1 VIAVPDGARLRRTWP
16 QRLLIVLMVVVMFG
30 CFATAGALAY
40 VDKKVGQ
47 LQQISLGHVLA
58 ADDTPAADDGVQ
70 NILVV
75 GVDNDAGLEDDPRM
89 QGRDEG
95 LRSDTIM
102 VLRIDPSKSKA
113 ALLSFPRDLYVP
125 LGGDGGTDRINAA
138 LPFGGPDLLIRTITE
153 NFGIQINHYVQV
165 NFAQFE
171 KLVDVVGGVP
181 ISFDKPVRDEWTG
194 LEIDEPGCITMSGSE
209 ALDYVRSRHFEYFED
224 GEWNEDPAA
233 DLSRISRQQDFIQ
246 KAVERAASKGLRN
259 PITMNRLLDAGLNAV
274 TVDDQF
280 TARDIA
286 SLASRFRSFD
296 PSQFETYA
304 LPVYSDMVG
313 DAAIVRLLDRQAEPI
328 LDVFRGGATA
338 GAAGPASVQV
348 DVLNGTGRTDEGR
361 TTSDSLRQAGFDVG
375 DVGDASTFGTT
386 QTTIR
391 YRSDERA
398 AADVLASYLIVP
410 AQLVQD
416 DTLEGNGVQLT
427 TGLDYNGVR
436 AQPRPTTTT
445 SSVPAP
451 AGSSAPSDSSAS
463 PSSDTVPETTPTT
476 RIGVVPS
483 EGQDGLCH

>member
-16 QRLLIVLMVVVMFG
+16 QRLLLALMVVVMFVS
-30 CFATAGALAY
+30 FATAGALAY

-58 ADDTPAADDGVQ
+58 ADDTPAADDSVQ

-89 QGRDEG
+89 EGRDEG

-102 VLRIDPSKSKA
+102 VLRIDPATSKA

-125 LGGDGGTDRINAA
+125 LGGDGGRDRINAA

-194 LEIDEPGCITMSGSE
+194 LQIEQPGCITLSGSQ

-224 GEWNEDPAA
+224 GEWNEDPSA

-304 LPVYSDMVG
+304 LPVYSDMAG
-313 DAAIVRLLDRQAEPI
+313 DASIVRLLDREAEPI
-328 LDVFRGGATA
+328 LDIFRGVATA
-338 GAAGPASVQV
+338 GAGDPSSVQV

-361 TTSDSLRQAGFDVG
+361 TTGDSLRQAGFDVG
-375 DVGDASTFGTT
+375 AIGDAVTFGAT
-386 QTTIR
+386 QTTVR
-391 YRSDERA
+391 YRSDERR
-398 AADVLASYLIVP
+398 AADVLASYLVVTP
-410 AQLVQD
+410 QLVQD

-427 TGLDYNGVR
+427 TGLDYSGVR
-436 AQPRPTTTT
+436 TDPRPLPATT
-445 SSVPAP
+445 AP
-451 AGSSAPSDSSAS
+451 PSSAAPTPS
-463 PSSDTVPETTPTT
+463 PVPETTPTT
-476 RIGVVPS
+476 RVGVVPS
-483 EGQDGLCH
+483 DGQAGLCH

>member
-1 VIAVPDGARLRRTWP
+1 MIAVPDGARLRRTWP
-16 QRLLIVLMVVVMFG
+16 QRLLIALMVVVMLVS
-30 CFATAGALAY
+30 FATAGALAY

-58 ADDTPAADDGVQ
+58 ADDTQAADDGVQ

-89 QGRDEG
+89 EGRDEG

-102 VLRIDPSKSKA
+102 VLRIDPATSKA

-125 LGGDGGTDRINAA
+125 LGGDGGRDRINAA

-194 LEIDEPGCITMSGSE
+194 LAIEEPGCITLSGPQ

-259 PITMNRLLDAGLNAV
+259 PITMNRLLDAGLERGDRRRSV
-274 TVDDQF
+274 HGGGHRLPGQPLPLVRPEPV
-280 TARDIA
+280 RDVRPA
-286 SLASRFRSFD
+286 GVLRHGRRRFHRPAHRPGGRAD
-296 PSQFETYA
+296 PRH
-304 LPVYSDMVG
+304 LPG
-313 DAAIVRLLDRQAEPI
+313 RGHR
-328 LDVFRGGATA
+328 RGGR
-338 GAAGPASVQV
+338 P
-348 DVLNGTGRTDEGR
+348 VLRPGRR
-361 TTSDSLRQAGFDVG
+361 A
-375 DVGDASTFGTT
+375 
-386 QTTIR
+386 
-391 YRSDERA
+391 ERDR
-398 AADVLASYLIVP
+398 AD
-410 AQLVQD
+410 
-416 DTLEGNGVQLT
+416 
-427 TGLDYNGVR
+427 R
-436 AQPRPTTTT
+436 RRPHH
-445 SSVPAP
+445 
-451 AGSSAPSDSSAS
+451 
-463 PSSDTVPETTPTT
+463 
-476 RIGVVPS
+476 R
-483 EGQDGLCH
+483 